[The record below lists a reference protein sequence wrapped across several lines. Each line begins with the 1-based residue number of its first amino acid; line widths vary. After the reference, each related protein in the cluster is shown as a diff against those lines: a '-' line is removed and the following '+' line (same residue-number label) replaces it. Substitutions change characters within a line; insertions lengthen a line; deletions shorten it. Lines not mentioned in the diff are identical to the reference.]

1 MLRIV
6 VHICRKDND
15 TRQAGRPAAARRTVD
30 VKLIN
35 RYLLREFAPFF
46 SIALAVTAF
55 VLILDKLL
63 KYVSFV
69 LGNHLDSLSL
79 LRMLSY
85 TLATVSGLV
94 LPIAFL
100 IASILT
106 WNRLSTDS
114 EYVALQAAGV
124 SLYRLL
130 QPLFLLAVAAYIAAT
145 FLLLYG
151 APWGFQGL
159 RRLTFEVARRQAHLH
174 LHRQEFHDAFQGLV
188 LYADAIH
195 PENQQLEGIFIA
207 DARSTPLQV
216 LTARSGELI
225 VQPEALQVIL
235 RLHDGEMHRDTVAD
249 EPYYR
254 LRFGRYDIRLELD
267 TDLARRARRATR
279 PREWFPSQL
288 WHEMARQPAASKRYA
303 QLLLFWHQQ
312 VALPFTCLIFAA
324 LGPVLGVVRTRT
336 GRAGGYVLGG
346 VAILVYYAFFTAG
359 SALGEG
365 SVCPAWLAAWLPNL
379 CFAAL
384 TGWLLRQ
391 TVVSGGRGG
400 W

>member
-1 MLRIV
+1 MTPDV
-6 VHICRKDND
+6 P
-15 TRQAGRPAAARRTVD
+15 GARRRRVGRLTVS
-30 VKLIN
+30 LID
-35 RYLLREFAPFF
+35 RYILREFAPFF

-69 LGNHLDSLSL
+69 LGNHLDCLSFI
-79 LRMLSY
+79 RMLSY

-130 QPLFLLAVAAYIAAT
+130 KPLFLMAVLAYAAST

-174 LHRQEFHDAFQGLV
+174 LHQQEFHDAFQGLV

-195 PENQQLEGIFIA
+195 PETRQLEGIFIA
-207 DARSTPLQV
+207 DTRSSPLQV
-216 LTARSGELI
+216 ITARRGELLI
-225 VQPEALQVIL
+225 QPEALQVIL
-235 RLHDGEMHRDTVAD
+235 RLHDGEMHRDTVAG

-288 WHEMARQPAASKRYA
+288 WRELAHRQGDSKRYG

-324 LGPVLGVVRTRT
+324 LGPVLGIVQTRT

-346 VAILVYYAFFTAG
+346 VAILVYYAFFTAS
-359 SALGEG
+359 SALGGG
-365 SVCPAWLAAWLPNL
+365 STCPPWLAAWLPNL
-379 CFAAL
+379 CMAGL
-384 TGWLLRQ
+384 TAWLLRQ
-391 TVVSGGRGG
+391 TVVRSGRVGL
-400 W
+400 